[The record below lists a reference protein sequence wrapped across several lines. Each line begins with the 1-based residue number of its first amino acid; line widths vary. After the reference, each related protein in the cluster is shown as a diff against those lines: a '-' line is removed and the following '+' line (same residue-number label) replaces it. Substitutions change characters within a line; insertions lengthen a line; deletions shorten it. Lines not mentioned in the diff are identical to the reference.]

1 MHTSEE
7 GEDTYE
13 AKDSPEYLM
22 RKQKEPDSLTVRDIH
37 EKMKKYLK
45 ERVGDQGEDDK
56 YRTQMAREQAQ
67 IKAELAE
74 LKQQQTEMMMQQ
86 AEAMEQQ
93 LQTLASKMLENQA
106 MMMEQQAEAKQQLQA
121 LDAKVDALPVVKL
134 ADCQWVTDSGS

>member
-1 MHTSEE
+1 
-7 GEDTYE
+7 
-13 AKDSPEYLM
+13 
-22 RKQKEPDSLTVRDIH
+22 VRDIH

-74 LKQQQTEMMMQQ
+74 LNAKVCE
-86 AEAMEQQ
+86 
-93 LQTLASKMLENQA
+93 
-106 MMMEQQAEAKQQLQA
+106 MMEQQAEAMKQQLQA

-134 ADCQWVTDSGS
+134 ANCQWVTDSGS